1 MSGDGLD
8 YRHQLRLRVC
18 GVLVVDGHIL
28 VARIHSPVTD
38 QQIWTPP
45 GGGLEFGESLSDG
58 VRREFAEE
66 TNLQVAVQ
74 RLVHIN
80 ELIRPPFH
88 AVEFY
93 FEVSQRG
100 GESALGEDPEHP
112 ADKQLLKE
120 LTWVP
125 LGKLSEKDFA
135 PQSLVPKLM
144 DWEQRH
150 DFNPY
155 KRS

>member
-18 GVLVVDGHIL
+18 GVLVVGGHIL

-93 FEVSQRG
+93 FEVSQQG

-120 LTWVP
+120 LIWVP